1 MLNNIDDF
9 LTVDEA
15 CEIMKIGHNA
25 IYNLLRSGTLKAFRN
40 GRVWRIPKESIITFT
55 KEMAQLL

>member
-15 CEIMKIGHNA
+15 CDIMKIGHNA
-25 IYNLLRSGTLKAFRN
+25 IYNLLRSGNLKAFRN
-40 GRVWRIPKESIITFT
+40 GRVWRIPKESSITYT
-55 KEMAQLL
+55 KEMARLN

>member
-15 CEIMKIGHNA
+15 CDIMKIGHNA
-25 IYNLLRSGTLKAFRN
+25 IYNLLRSGNLKAFRN
-40 GRVWRIPKESIITFT
+40 GRFGVSLRKAS
-55 KEMAQLL
+55 LLTQKKWQD